1 MQVGSPE
8 ILDDLS
14 LLLKFL
20 LILIVG
26 IIYLS
31 YFVRTVQFVWNAKS
45 CRKYNTLDNNGAQ
58 DFSFKVVIKAKF

>member
-31 YFVRTVQFVWNAKS
+31 YFVRTVQFV
-45 CRKYNTLDNNGAQ
+45 
-58 DFSFKVVIKAKF
+58 

>member
-8 ILDDLS
+8 ILDDLN

-31 YFVRTVQFVWNAKS
+31 YFVRAVQFVDCMTYKIML
-45 CRKYNTLDNNGAQ
+45 KYETLDNNGAR
-58 DFSFKVVIKAKF
+58 DFFPLK